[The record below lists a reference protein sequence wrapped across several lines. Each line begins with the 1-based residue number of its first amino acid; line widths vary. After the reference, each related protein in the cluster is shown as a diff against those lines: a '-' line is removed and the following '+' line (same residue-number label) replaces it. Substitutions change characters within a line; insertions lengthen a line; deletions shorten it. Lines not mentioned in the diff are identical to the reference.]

1 MVDVICNKNNILRNI
16 RIQFLQYSCTQMNK
30 VNLLA
35 VLVITFA
42 AGTMMTF
49 STFAYATHDACSFEP
64 TANGATWDEVWNM
77 LCHLELRISSL
88 ESQLSTIQLL
98 VSSTGAGIY
107 CPNLPDG
114 ADMQRADLGLA
125 NLSACDL
132 SKVNF
137 DHASFRYA
145 NLQNANLGNTIL
157 EGADLTGANLR
168 GANLSGADLTR
179 ADLTRADL
187 TGADLTGAKLID
199 TNLNCLNNSICT
211 TL

>member
-1 MVDVICNKNNILRNI
+1 
-16 RIQFLQYSCTQMNK
+16 MNK
-30 VNLLA
+30 VALFSVVA
-35 VLVITFA
+35 VALVIV
-42 AGTMMTF
+42 GTITF
-49 STFAYATHDACSFEP
+49 SPFVHADLTTCSGSS
-64 TANGATWDEVWNM
+64 NGTPWEEVWIA
-77 LCHLELRISSL
+77 LCELQDQI
-88 ESQLSTIQLL
+88 ETIQIQVDTMQLGG
-98 VSSTGAGIY
+98 SGTGAGVF

-125 NLSACDL
+125 NLPACDL
-132 SKVNF
+132 SNANF

-187 TGADLTGAKLID
+187 TGANLNGAILID
-199 TNLNCLNNSICT
+199 TNLNCLNNSICNA
-211 TL
+211 L